1 MASLV
6 TRPGGEFWIQV
17 KVEGT
22 RKTIRLGKVPRRAAE
37 EICRRVETLNA
48 CRLGGVSLDEA
59 TATWVGKIGSD
70 LSSRLAACG
79 LIETKKAHTMTE
91 FLKYVWS
98 QMDVKESTLESYEH
112 VRRNLLAFFGPD
124 RQISSI
130 TEGDADEFCRYLVGL
145 GLSKATVAGRSRRAR
160 QFFTVARKKK
170 WIPAN
175 PFDDIRPGS
184 QTNPERQQYVPMEH
198 VLAVIEEMP
207 NDEYKAILAMAR
219 IAGMRVPSEPLSLK
233 WEHINWGAGTM
244 AIYAP
249 KTGLRTVPIFEQLR
263 PYIERLWDAAGESP
277 WVINR
282 YRNTVQAISS
292 IVTRGI
298 GRAGVPLWPKLF
310 QNLRAS
316 AETDLMEKYPLHVVC
331 QWIGNSPR
339 VAAKHYLM
347 VTRAHIEQASGARK
361 TIAKSEASGFC
372 QKLDGSYREGDES
385 CLTHGNSP
393 GL

>member
-1 MASLV
+1 MASVV
-6 TRPGGEFWIQV
+6 TRPGGNFWIQV
-17 KVEGT
+17 KIGDN
-22 RKTIRLGKVPRRAAE
+22 RKTIRLGRVPRRAAE

-59 TATWVGKIGSD
+59 TAAWVGKLGPD

-79 LIETKKAHTMTE
+79 LIEARQAHTMSE
-91 FLKYVWS
+91 FLEYVWS
-98 QMDVKESTLESYEH
+98 QLDVKESTIQSYEH

-124 RQISSI
+124 KSISSI
-130 TEGDADEFCRYLVGL
+130 NAGDADEFCRYLAGL
-145 GLSKATVAGRSRRAR
+145 GLSKATIAGRSRRAR
-160 QFFTVARKKK
+160 QFFTVAVKKK
-170 WIPAN
+170 WIPGN
-175 PFDDIRPGS
+175 PFEDIRPGS

-233 WEHINWGAGTM
+233 WEHINWEAGTM
-244 AIYAP
+244 AVYAP

-263 PYIERLWDAAGESP
+263 PYIERLWDQAGESP
-277 WVINR
+277 WVIKR
-282 YRNTVQAISS
+282 YRNTVQAMSS
-292 IVTRGI
+292 IVVRAI

-347 VTRAHIEQASGARK
+347 VTRSHIEQASGARK
-361 TIAKSEASGFC
+361 MVMESEASRFC
-372 QKLDGSYREGDES
+372 LEPDVGRFDSDETCS
-385 CLTHGNSP
+385 NHQNS
-393 GL
+393 LHL